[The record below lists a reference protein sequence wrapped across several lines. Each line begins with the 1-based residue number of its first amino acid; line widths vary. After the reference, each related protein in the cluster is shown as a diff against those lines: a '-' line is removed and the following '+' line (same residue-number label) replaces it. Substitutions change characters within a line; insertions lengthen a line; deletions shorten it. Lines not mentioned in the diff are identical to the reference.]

1 MCQTGN
7 QTQLNFTSHGIL
19 ISCHKIMVFAPL
31 QNHFVTL
38 MAIRKH
44 STTVSHEDKVHFDP
58 IRTYEGICWEYKYPQ
73 TYSECLA
80 NNYKGG
86 LFKLFKLNINRDH
99 KFLPNFQIPVPRIQ
113 NALTMVS
120 DLSIVRKQIYK
131 KTLFSTFSDISV
143 ISCRTQKFHF
153 HRVAHYILCCVKCD
167 TRKMTEVWQQQGIK
181 MATILWTLKYRGTY

>member
-1 MCQTGN
+1 MINVLDPSMCQTGN

-73 TYSECLA
+73 TYFECLA

-86 LFKLFKLNINRDH
+86 LFKLFKLNIYRDP
-99 KFLPNFQIPVPRIQ
+99 KVLPNFQITVPRIQ

-131 KTLFSTFSDISV
+131 KKHFFLLFLISV
-143 ISCRTQKFHF
+143 SFLSH
-153 HRVAHYILCCVKCD
+153 V
-167 TRKMTEVWQQQGIK
+167 
-181 MATILWTLKYRGTY
+181 TLKNFIFTVFRTTFFPV

>member
-73 TYSECLA
+73 TYFECLA

-99 KFLPNFQIPVPRIQ
+99 KFLPNFRYLSQEFKMRWPWCRIFR
-113 NALTMVS
+113 
-120 DLSIVRKQIYK
+120 LSGNRFIKK
-131 KTLFSTFSDISV
+131 KTLFFDFFWYQCHFMSHSKISFSSCGALCSLLRKVWHTKNDRSLTATRYQNGNDFMDIE
-143 ISCRTQKFHF
+143 I
-153 HRVAHYILCCVKCD
+153 
-167 TRKMTEVWQQQGIK
+167 
-181 MATILWTLKYRGTY
+181 

>member
-44 STTVSHEDKVHFDP
+44 STTVSHEDKIHFGP
-58 IRTYEGICWEYKYPQ
+58 IWTYEGLCWEFKYPQ
-73 TYSECLA
+73 TYFECLA

-131 KTLFSTFSDISV
+131 KTLFFDFFWYQCHFISHSKISFSSCGALYSLLRKVWHTKNDRSLTATSYQNGNDFMDIE
-143 ISCRTQKFHF
+143 I
-153 HRVAHYILCCVKCD
+153 
-167 TRKMTEVWQQQGIK
+167 
-181 MATILWTLKYRGTY
+181 

>member
-1 MCQTGN
+1 MINVLDPSMCQTGN

-38 MAIRKH
+38 MVIQKH
-44 STTVSHEDKVHFDP
+44 STTVSHQDKVHFGP
-58 IRTYEGICWEYKYPQ
+58 IWTYEGLCWEFKYPQ
-73 TYSECLA
+73 TYFECLA

-86 LFKLFKLNINRDH
+86 LFKLFKLNINRDP

-131 KTLFSTFSDISV
+131 KKHFFRLFLISV
-143 ISCRTQKFHF
+143 SFLSHVALKNFIFTDEKWLKFD
-153 HRVAHYILCCVKCD
+153 CD
-167 TRKMTEVWQQQGIK
+167 KVSKWQRFYGNWI
-181 MATILWTLKYRGTY
+181 